1 MQETWFSVH
10 PVADASHRWVAL
22 SIEILAQSA
31 EPLAPTSLA
40 SALAHWLDE
49 GNLRAS
55 AELLPL
61 VFPPVAA
68 ALDDAAFNALLA
80 SLPPGQAVVR
90 LTDGP
95 TTAGALDDCLGRGAR
110 VLLPAGSDA
119 AGTGIFVQ
127 CESIDSIPPP
137 PAAGRLSLLLGV
149 DTPAQFTSA
158 VAAGWQWLAGNYP
171 LASSATTKAA
181 EGAGSARATM
191 LKLLGQIAADA
202 DDAQIGSTL
211 KQDPQLSYQLLRL
224 VNSVSFSLPT
234 PITSFPQAIAMLG
247 RRQLQRWL
255 QLLLFAQR
263 GNDDASPLLPRAA
276 WRAAL
281 MENLQKVTGGDRNS
295 QDAAFMAGMF
305 SLLDVLLGQPIAKV
319 IAPLNLDAP
328 VSAALLERAGP
339 LGNLL
344 TVVELTERNNSVAA
358 LRADVAGAI
367 LPAFA
372 SAGLTQPMWLRA
384 QADAAH
390 WAVQI
395 SKEA

>member
-1 MQETWFSVH
+1 MN
-10 PVADASHRWVAL
+10 ADRCKQVGMR
-22 SIEILAQSA
+22 
-31 EPLAPTSLA
+31 P
-40 SALAHWLDE
+40 
-49 GNLRAS
+49 
-55 AELLPL
+55 
-61 VFPPVAA
+61 
-68 ALDDAAFNALLA
+68 DDI
-80 SLPPGQAVVR
+80 QH
-90 LTDGP
+90 
-95 TTAGALDDCLGRGAR
+95 
-110 VLLPAGSDA
+110 
-119 AGTGIFVQ
+119 
-127 CESIDSIPPP
+127 
-137 PAAGRLSLLLGV
+137 
-149 DTPAQFTSA
+149 
-158 VAAGWQWLAGNYP
+158 
-171 LASSATTKAA
+171 
-181 EGAGSARATM
+181 
-191 LKLLGQIAADA
+191 
-202 DDAQIGSTL
+202 
-211 KQDPQLSYQLLRL
+211 
-224 VNSVSFSLPT
+224 
-234 PITSFPQAIAMLG
+234 
-247 RRQLQRWL
+247 
-255 QLLLFAQR
+255 
-263 GNDDASPLLPRAA
+263 DDASPLLPRAA